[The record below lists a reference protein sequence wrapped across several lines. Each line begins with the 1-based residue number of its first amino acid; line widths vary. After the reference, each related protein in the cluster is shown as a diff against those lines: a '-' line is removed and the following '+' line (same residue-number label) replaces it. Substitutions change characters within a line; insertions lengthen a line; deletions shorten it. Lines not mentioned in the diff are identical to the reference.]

1 MSNEISNDDIREF
14 VRLCVESQVAEIEVQ
29 RGHNRVRIRRTLEA
43 HPHMAA
49 PPAAAPAAGDQQLVS
64 PPPVSHAAPSLQPAQ
79 TASPAAPPSN
89 DIIVKS
95 PIVGTYY
102 DQAKPGDAP
111 FIRVGDFVEPGHIL
125 CIIES
130 MKLMN
135 EIESEV
141 AGTIVAKLMENGR
154 PVEYGEAL
162 FTIRPR

>member
-1 MSNEISNDDIREF
+1 MSNEISNEDIREF
-14 VRLCVESQVAEIEVQ
+14 VRLTVESGVAEIEVA
-29 RGHNRVRIRRTLEA
+29 RGDHRVRVRRLPDGLMVTQQA
-43 HPHMAA
+43 HPSGITANDQH
-49 PPAAAPAAGDQQLVS
+49 AAAPAQTTFTPSQS
-64 PPPVSHAAPSLQPAQ
+64 QPP
-79 TASPAAPPSN
+79 ASGMPSN
-89 DIIVKS
+89 DVVVKS

-102 DQAKPGDAP
+102 DQAKPGDPP
-111 FIRVGDFVEPGHIL
+111 FVKVGDVVEPGHIL

-141 AGTIVAKLMENGR
+141 AGTVVAKLMENGR